1 MEQTGQGCDGM
12 PEGMMDRRDG
22 LELRLSLFLLLGA
35 LAGTIFCNAMGEET
49 KSALGNM
56 EESLV
61 SVSMVQNLEFG
72 ELFGMVLRKRILW
85 LLLGFLCALTSI
97 PGPLFSCMAV
107 YLGFSVSVL
116 VCAMTMN
123 TGLAAIFQYGLFVF
137 PQCVFYVPAMY
148 LLTIWMPGQGLAL
161 KWKPALFLLGLTLLG
176 AAAESFLN
184 PWVLALL

>member
-1 MEQTGQGCDGM
+1 MEQTGQGCDEM